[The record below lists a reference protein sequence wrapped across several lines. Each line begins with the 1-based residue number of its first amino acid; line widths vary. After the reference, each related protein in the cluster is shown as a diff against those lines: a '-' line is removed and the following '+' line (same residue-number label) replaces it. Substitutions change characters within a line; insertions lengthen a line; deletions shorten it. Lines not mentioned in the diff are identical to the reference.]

1 VVVDRCVGWFTGPR
15 QPSSKNSCGHAGP
28 LESRRGNCVVKRQ
41 RKTVCGP
48 PASARDG
55 SCCLLAVTCSE
66 TGKPENAIQKRSSV
80 AKPSANSA
88 QQRLSSRV
96 YRSFELDVLLTP
108 LSERRPSL
116 YARPCRV
123 VDGVSWRPSDVGS
136 TLTPENSRLTPKAA
150 ELSGPRASVP
160 RRISKNGKQL
170 NDSVQSVPTHVSK
183 NTEVLNG
190 SVVSVAPRGLK
201 KGKPLNGIVEE
212 DVIES
217 IVPLSGEV
225 SGNCSLI
232 PLQYLSCKSEFV
244 DEDTEI
250 DVCIR
255 SFWDEGSDPE
265 TDNNVNVS
273 FSFGSEQVSDDCRGG
288 RRLNQK
294 LKAAVNKQTGTAAK
308 KCKVAKA
315 VKTTI
320 SKQRA
325 LKNRAPKD
333 SIRPQRKAESSHCKL
348 CSKAEKGG
356 KGDGSHAL
364 RSCSMTLRSR
374 KKVDYVDANCKQQ
387 LQQKTTARSRKEK
400 TQSPKIQR
408 KAKTTGKRP
417 SRKLCPK
424 AYSFCA
430 AQPIAA
436 RTRGRSSRTASPL
449 LSSTASGQ
457 QGKPSGR
464 TGRKDKPDQ
473 KRGQTS
479 RKRIGSNASTKPPSK
494 KQKLCDKAGVAGS
507 TAQHARQANV
517 RQAESRHVTRKQSK
531 ATRGTNS
538 KNKTS
543 VVQSVQKREATK
555 QETRTR
561 KLTYAQL
568 TEDRTEMVAS
578 KSLTA
583 SSTNSDGDTVSSSVN
598 RKKAR
603 SVDLL
608 QYISVILT
616 SLVAFSCEQGHP
628 HFLQTGCP
636 SCCPTNSVKALKA
649 WGWEDGEGGHWVVQM
664 E

>member
-1 VVVDRCVGWFTGPR
+1 MLHTVLYIAAAFCCFRSRVVIVEWSGCVGLFTGGLLY
-15 QPSSKNSCGHAGP
+15 S
-28 LESRRGNCVVKRQ
+28 CVVKRQ

-48 PASARDG
+48 PVSARDG
-55 SCCLLAVTCSE
+55 SCCLLGVTCSE

-88 QQRLSSRV
+88 QRRLSSRI
-96 YRSFELDVLLTP
+96 YRNFELDVLLTP

-116 YARPCRV
+116 FARPCRV
-123 VDGVSWRPSDVGS
+123 VDGVSWRPSVVGS

-150 ELSGPRASVP
+150 ELSSPRASVQ

-170 NDSVQSVPTHVSK
+170 NDSVQLVPMHVSK
-183 NTEVLNG
+183 NTEVSNG

-201 KGKPLNGIVEE
+201 KGRPLNGIVEE

-217 IVPLSGEV
+217 IVPLSEEV

-308 KCKVAKA
+308 KCKVAKD

-325 LKNRAPKD
+325 LKNRAHKD
-333 SIRPQRKAESSHCKL
+333 SIRPQRKAESTHCKL
-348 CSKAEKGG
+348 CSKAQKGD

-364 RSCSMTLRSR
+364 QSCSMTLRSR
-374 KKVDYVDANCKQQ
+374 KKVDYVE
-387 LQQKTTARSRKEK
+387 TSARSRKEK
-400 TQSPKIQR
+400 TPSPKIQR
-408 KAKTTGKRP
+408 KTKTTGKRP

-424 AYSFCA
+424 AISFCA
-430 AQPIAA
+430 ARPIAA

-464 TGRKDKPDQ
+464 TGRKYKPDQ
-473 KRGQTS
+473 KRCQTS

-494 KQKLCDKAGVAGS
+494 KQKLCDKAGVTGS

-543 VVQSVQKREATK
+543 VAQSVQKREATK

-561 KLTYAQL
+561 KLTYGQL

-583 SSTNSDGDTVSSSVN
+583 NSTNSDGDTVSSSVN

-608 QYISVILT
+608 QYISVILI
-616 SLVAFSCEQGHP
+616 SLVAFSCELGHP
-628 HFLQTGCP
+628 PFFTGEMPFLPPNQQCQSTEGMGMG
-636 SCCPTNSVKALKA
+636 
-649 WGWEDGEGGHWVVQM
+649 GW
-664 E
+664 